1 MSGPSTDVP
10 NAPSEHGKPEW
21 PDTGQDADGGSGRG
35 DGNDSAD
42 AESVPPGQPGPL
54 PTTPPPPD

>member
-10 NAPSEHGKPEW
+10 NAPSEHGKPAW
-21 PDTGQDADGGSGRG
+21 PEMGQDADDGHG

-42 AESVPPGQPGPL
+42 AESVAPGRPSAVPA
-54 PTTPPPPD
+54 TPPPPD